1 MLKGN
6 APSLIGA
13 GSTTVSAT
21 VQWCLLTMAAHQ
33 DVQRRVVAELE
44 EVVGPE
50 RSPQWSDHTDLPY
63 TEAVLMEV
71 QRWKTVVPIN
81 LLRL

>member
-13 GSTTVSAT
+13 GSTTVRAT
-21 VQWCLLTMAAHQ
+21 VEWCLLTMAKYP
-33 DVQRRVVAELE
+33 DVQQRIYSEIEDIIGR
-44 EVVGPE
+44 E
-50 RSPQWSDHTDLPY
+50 RSPQWADHILMPY